1 MFFSRAVLEFLI
13 TTDKQPDVLHLH
25 DWQSA
30 AVVGAADT
38 LPDQPC
44 MFLPRLNT
52 PAVSLLTWVNA
63 HTAASK

>member
-30 AVVGAADT
+30 AVVGSAGT
-38 LPDQPC
+38 LPGQPC
-44 MFLPRLNT
+44 MLLHPLNT
-52 PAVSLLTWVNA
+52 PAMWLLTWVNA
-63 HTAASK
+63 HTAANK